1 MMLTSDSHSNANAVV
16 GTAVTIASGAYS
28 FFGTTLVVVQ
38 WFAAAIACAV
48 GVLTTVH
55 LIKHWSKP
63 K

>member
-1 MMLTSDSHSNANAVV
+1 MMNDHHSNANAVV

-38 WFAAAIACAV
+38 WFAAATACTV
-48 GVLTTVH
+48 GILTAVH
-55 LIKHWSKP
+55 LLKHWGKP